1 MTYARIIPAAIT
13 VALFSFLAPPT
24 VSGAAIDKV
33 STPAPPEVNVA
44 PAAAPSPVE
53 ATEIIDGVR
62 ILAPTEALHDSVS
75 SALATFADAGWPIHN
90 TEIRWSDD
98 ECNGAVAF
106 HAEERGHHVIV
117 MCTDA
122 EWTLLHE
129 LGHVWSD
136 LYLDDEAKTEWVHRR
151 GLDSWHEGAY
161 DDRGTEQAAQ
171 AIAFGLY
178 SEARVPSRG
187 GADYHTMVEDFM
199 WLFGMDPIHRQRTTG
214 VGVQAATDPQAATA
228 VSSAVAPMSIP
239 S

>member
-13 VALFSFLAPPT
+13 VALFSVLAPTT
-24 VSGAAIDKV
+24 VSGAAIDMP
-33 STPAPPEVNVA
+33 STPAPQVVTA
-44 PAAAPSPVE
+44 ARAAAPSPVQ
-53 ATEIIDGVR
+53 ATEIIHGVR
-62 ILAPTEALHDSVS
+62 ILAPTEALHESVS
-75 SALATFADAGWPIHN
+75 LALATFADAGWPIHN
-90 TEIRWSDD
+90 TEIRWSDH

-171 AIAFGLY
+171 AVAFGLY
-178 SEARVPSRG
+178 SDCLLYTSDA
-187 GADYHTMVEDFM
+187 ADD
-199 WLFGMDPIHRQRTTG
+199 
-214 VGVQAATDPQAATA
+214 
-228 VSSAVAPMSIP
+228 SALV
-239 S
+239 